1 MRFIAVGLLAVIA
14 AAEVHAQAVPQE
26 GSAQTEQ
33 RVHQR
38 VNKARAERGL
48 KALTLDEKL
57 SEVARTFSCR
67 LARDDF
73 FGHVTPS
80 GEGLSDRLRASGHD
94 ARAAAENIAKNNAK
108 NPVDRA
114 MQGWLKSPGHR
125 DNMMSRDFTMTG
137 VGVCMRGTTYYITQ
151 IFVRP
156 R

>member
-1 MRFIAVGLLAVIA
+1 MVVGLLAVLA
-14 AAEVHAQAVPQE
+14 APEARAQAVPQE

-33 RVHQR
+33 RVHLR
-38 VNKARAERGL
+38 VNKVRAERGL

-73 FGHVTPS
+73 FGHVSPS

-94 ARAAAENIAKNNAK
+94 VRAAGENIARHNAK
-108 NPVDRA
+108 NPVERA
-114 MQGWLKSPGHR
+114 VQGWIKSPGHR

-137 VGVCMRGTTYYITQ
+137 VGVCVRGTMYYFTQ

>member
-1 MRFIAVGLLAVIA
+1 MAVGLLAIIA
-14 AAEVHAQAVPQE
+14 AAEVRAQAVPQE

-38 VNKARAERGL
+38 VNKVRAERGL

-57 SEVARTFSCR
+57 SEVARSFSCR

-73 FGHVTPS
+73 FGHVSPS

-94 ARAAAENIAKNNAK
+94 VRAAGENIAKNNAK
-108 NPVDRA
+108 NPVERA
-114 MQGWLKSPGHR
+114 VQGWIKSSGHR
-125 DNMMSRDFTMTG
+125 ENMVSRDFTMTG
-137 VGVCMRGTTYYITQ
+137 VGVCVRGTTYYFTQ